1 MKRRILSLFFVLTL
15 LLAPLFAARPARA
28 EAAGE
33 TLDLLNVRQ
42 NQRGEG
48 YEWAN
53 RTDTLTLRGLRI
65 ETDDRYGIRIK
76 DGATVVLEGDNYIKA
91 SYAALDIE
99 GSATFTGTGSLT
111 LEAGEIGFL
120 NPAGAKN
127 HRVNLTGGTYRITAP
142 RGIVSE
148 RAEWSLTGG
157 SLTVDATESA
167 IEGRS
172 VKILGGSLT
181 ANAPLRA
188 SNDLKISY
196 AALELSASSPVLVSE
211 KSLSLSGLVTKD
223 GKTIASAAD
232 YAGENVLSAVP
243 AKRGRTTSLLF
254 GTAVPIYVDYLIFAA
269 AALTVAAIIAVPRM
283 RKKKSLQAAR
293 ERYAAEQAA
302 KEQKQKK
309 EETGRDR

>member
-28 EAAGE
+28 AAGE

-111 LEAGEIGFL
+111 LVAGEIGFL

-254 GTAVPIYVDYLIFAA
+254 GAAVPIYVDYLIFGA

-309 EETGRDR
+309 EENGRDR

>member
-28 EAAGE
+28 AAGE

-111 LEAGEIGFL
+111 LVAGEIGFL

-254 GTAVPIYVDYLIFAA
+254 GAAVPIYVDYLIFGA

-293 ERYAAEQAA
+293 ERYAAEQAE

-309 EETGRDR
+309 EENGRDR

>member
-28 EAAGE
+28 AAGE

-211 KSLSLSGLVTKD
+211 KSLSLSGLLTKD

-254 GTAVPIYVDYLIFAA
+254 GAAVPIYVDYLIFGA
-269 AALTVAAIIAVPRM
+269 AALTVAAILAIPRV

-302 KEQKQKK
+302 KEKKQKK
-309 EETGRDR
+309 E

>member
-28 EAAGE
+28 AAGE

-111 LEAGEIGFL
+111 LVAGEIGFL

-211 KSLSLSGLVTKD
+211 KSLSLSGLLTKD

-254 GTAVPIYVDYLIFAA
+254 GAAVPIYVDYLIFGA

-309 EETGRDR
+309 EENGRDR

>member
-15 LLAPLFAARPARA
+15 LLAPLFAALPARA
-28 EAAGE
+28 AAGE

-111 LEAGEIGFL
+111 LVAGEIGFL

-254 GTAVPIYVDYLIFAA
+254 GGTVPIYVDYLIFAA

-309 EETGRDR
+309 EENGRDR

>member
-28 EAAGE
+28 EAGE

-211 KSLSLSGLVTKD
+211 KSLSLSGLLTKD

-254 GTAVPIYVDYLIFAA
+254 GGTVPIYVDYLIFGA

-309 EETGRDR
+309 EENGRDR

>member
-28 EAAGE
+28 AAGE

-111 LEAGEIGFL
+111 LVAGEIGFL

-211 KSLSLSGLVTKD
+211 KSLSLSGLLTKD

-254 GTAVPIYVDYLIFAA
+254 GGTVPIYVDYLIFGA

-309 EETGRDR
+309 EENGRDR

>member
-28 EAAGE
+28 AAGE

-211 KSLSLSGLVTKD
+211 KSLSLSGLLTKD
-223 GKTIASAAD
+223 GKTISSAAD

-254 GTAVPIYVDYLIFAA
+254 GGTVPIYVDYLIFGA
-269 AALTVAAIIAVPRM
+269 AALTVAAILVVPRV

-309 EETGRDR
+309 EENGRDR